1 MSSERSLRW
10 MPLDNAAK
18 IYPASRTNDWVN
30 IFRLSVTLKETV
42 DVDLLQT
49 ALDVTV
55 ERFPSIACR
64 LRRGVF
70 WYYLQEVSQAPAVG
84 REHSYPLVPM
94 GREELRT
101 CAFRVIV
108 YHRRIAVEFFHSL
121 TDGNGGLIF
130 LKTLTAEYLQRK
142 YGVSIPCTHGV
153 LDRSQEPDPA
163 ELEDSFL
170 KYDAPVK
177 ASRMDTDAWK
187 IRATPEAD
195 GFRHITCMQMSTDRL
210 LELARGYGVSLTS
223 FLTAAMMKALLDIQA
238 EQIPSRHR
246 RPRVK
251 VLIPVNLRKMFPSKT
266 LRNFVLYT
274 TPSVDPRL
282 GSYTVEELC
291 KVVHH
296 HMGLDV
302 TKKQMG
308 KLIAVNVGSE
318 RHLIIRI
325 MPLFVKNL
333 VMKAVF
339 NAVGERKSCLS
350 LSNLGAVTMP
360 EEMAP
365 YVERLD
371 FILGVQAHSP
381 YNCGVLSWNGT
392 LYLNLIRNSVEP
404 ELEYRL
410 FKVLQAQGV
419 EVTVESNHN

>member
-18 IYPASRTNDWVN
+18 IYPASKTNDWVN

-55 ERFPSIACR
+55 KRFPSIACR
-64 LRRGVF
+64 LRRGGF

-108 YHRRIAVEFFHSL
+108 YRRRIAVEFFHSL

-142 YGVSIPCTHGV
+142 YGVSIPCTPGV
-153 LDRSQEPDPA
+153 LDRDQEPDPA
-163 ELEDSFL
+163 ELEDSFF

-195 GFRHITCMQMSTDRL
+195 GFRHITCLRMSTDRL

-223 FLTAAMMKALLDIQA
+223 FLTAAMMKALLDLQE
-238 EQIPSRHR
+238 EQIPSRNR
-246 RPRVK
+246 RPHVK
-251 VLIPVNLRKMFPSKT
+251 VLIPVNLRKMFPSRT

-365 YVERLD
+365 FVERLD
-371 FILGVQAHSP
+371 FILGVQARSP

-392 LYLNLIRNSVEP
+392 LYLNLIRNTVEP

-410 FKVLQAQGV
+410 FKVLQSQGV
-419 EVTVESNHN
+419 EVTVESNSN